1 MSEIIFPTAIANM
14 DGHDQATN
22 LVSWDLTAN
31 RTIHLTGEV
40 NDMTALNIITQ
51 LRYLASRSDDDI
63 TIYINSPGG
72 SVSAGLAIYDAMKFG
87 IRCDVRTVATGIA
100 ASMGALLL
108 AAGTKGK
115 RYASPNAEIMIHQ
128 PLSGVQGS
136 ATDIG
141 LACEHIQRTK
151 KRLNGILAEACG
163 RTEAEVAHD
172 TDRDNWKTAAEAMAY
187 GLVDHV
193 GFPDAQEVSYD

>member
-14 DGHDQATN
+14 DGHDHATN

-31 RTIHLTGEV
+31 RVIHLRGEI
-40 NDMTALNIITQ
+40 NDTAALNIITQ
-51 LRYLASRSDDDI
+51 LRYLDSRSDDDI

-72 SVSAGLAIYDAMKFG
+72 SVSAGLDIHDVMKFG
-87 IRCDVRTVATGIA
+87 IRCDVCTVAAGTA

-115 RYASPNAEIMIHQ
+115 RFAAPNAEIMIHQ

-136 ATDIG
+136 ASDIG

-163 RTEAEVAHD
+163 RTEAELAHD
-172 TDRDNWKTAAEAMAY
+172 TDRDNWKTAEEALAY

-193 GFPDAQEVSYD
+193 GFPNAREVSYE

>member
-1 MSEIIFPTAIANM
+1 MSEIIFPTAPANM
-14 DGHDQATN
+14 DGHDHVTN
-22 LVSWDLTAN
+22 LVSWDLTVN
-31 RTIHLTGEV
+31 RAIHLVGEV
-40 NDMTALNIITQ
+40 NDLMAENIITQ

-72 SVSAGLAIYDAMKFG
+72 SVSAGLAIHDVMKYG
-87 IRCDVRTVATGIA
+87 IRCDVRTVAWGIA

-115 RYASPNAEIMIHQ
+115 RYAAPNAEIMIHQ

-136 ATDIG
+136 ASDIG
-141 LACEHIQRTK
+141 LACEHIQHVK

-172 TDRDNWKTAAEAMAY
+172 TDRDNWMTAKEGRQY

-193 GFPDAQEVSYD
+193 GLPNEQEVSYE